1 MTTKEAVAK
10 RIKQLCVEHNLAINT
25 LANVSGVAPSTAY
38 SILSEKS
45 QNPGIVTLKKLC
57 DGLDISLHTFFNS
70 KLFDNLEQE
79 IR

>member
-45 QNPGIVTLKKLC
+45 QNPGLSQFRNCEKRR
-57 DGLDISLHTFFNS
+57 FFS
-70 KLFDNLEQE
+70 
-79 IR
+79 